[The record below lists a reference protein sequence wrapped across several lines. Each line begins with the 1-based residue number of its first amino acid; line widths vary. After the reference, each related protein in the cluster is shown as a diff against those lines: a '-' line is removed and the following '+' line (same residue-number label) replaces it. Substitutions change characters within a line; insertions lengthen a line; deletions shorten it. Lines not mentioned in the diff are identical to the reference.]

1 MPIYESKLVNLSFGK
16 KMKLVISIIILLTL
30 NVCAKE
36 KKYLSEYDA
45 RVHLNN
51 GGSLF
56 CEDTSTKKIVVVD
69 RRWSGVR
76 IAGMSFYNKGK
87 ETMTVTKCTFER

>member
-1 MPIYESKLVNLSFGK
+1 MPIYESKLVNLIFGK
-16 KMKLVISIIILLTL
+16 KMKLLISIIILLTL
-30 NVCAKE
+30 NACAKE

-56 CEDTSTKKIVVVD
+56 CEDTSTKK
-69 RRWSGVR
+69 
-76 IAGMSFYNKGK
+76 
-87 ETMTVTKCTFER
+87 